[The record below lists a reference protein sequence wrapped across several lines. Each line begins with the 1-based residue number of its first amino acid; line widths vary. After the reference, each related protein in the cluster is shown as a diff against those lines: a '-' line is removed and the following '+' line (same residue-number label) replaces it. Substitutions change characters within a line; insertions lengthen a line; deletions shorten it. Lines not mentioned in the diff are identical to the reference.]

1 MRTHT
6 QERPYK
12 CKEITCGKA
21 FTASHHLK
29 THNRTHTG
37 ERPYPC
43 QQNTCSKAFSTSHS
57 LKSHTR
63 THSGSDGGGG
73 GGGGGGFSTSSQ
85 AASVNTT
92 KKERR
97 NKLDVSE
104 LEPLHIQTLQTS
116 TEVNYS
122 AHSEFATAHK
132 VPTLSFST
140 ANDRSSMLVAACAG
154 SSFDEPNKGSRSDSS
169 PNASTIDTS
178 DLSSSLADHSFMDL
192 SNIFDSQPSSVQSCS
207 SSAAAGKES
216 KMNFSNF
223 IVSFP
228 DDNSVSCKSTSLSSS
243 ATSTTSSPKTT
254 SKCCRNV
261 IRDGVAPPDMNTPKI
276 KLENPFAIAT
286 ANEVAF
292 QQSQA
297 MEMAIA
303 NEIELP
309 TPWID
314 VAVLAQNPRSPSTT
328 APVLSAGV
336 AIPTGVASYVNM
348 PFNMNATS
356 SNSSSN
362 ERGVVVE
369 PAVQMSTTVD
379 RTFENL
385 NLDDYTTNDNAS
397 AASGGNTTMNDSQS
411 FVDRL
416 LSDAQMTE
424 TTDANDDEERQRQT
438 VAQQLETDF
447 ILNEILKSIDSGQQ
461 QPQHQSQN
469 IEASQ
474 NPHYLSNS
482 NTITTQSPPPPP
494 QLINSLNSVE
504 YFGKTLEGITADA
517 GICSC
522 GPNCECDQ
530 VTGCQGGCGPGNPC
544 QSGIGGDGDAMEV
557 DMTVSTTN
565 RAINSNNIGTEKK
578 GCCGS
583 GASKKMPATKRTR
596 KPKPLNPTQA
606 TNLVNALASSC
617 CGGGGGGV
625 GGVGDRKKEGV
636 PGCESGANCTCKDP
650 MEGIANGCCVVICL
664 KTLENLRNALNS
676 HTVNLIRC
684 SSGSGGII

>member
-6 QERPYK
+6 QERPFK

-73 GGGGGGFSTSSQ
+73 GGITTSSI
-85 AASVNTT
+85 NTNSNSST
-92 KKERR
+92 AKQEPR
-97 NKLDVSE
+97 NKFNGSE
-104 LEPLHIQTLQTS
+104 LEPLQIQTLQTS

-122 AHSEFATAHK
+122 SYSEFATAHK
-132 VPTLSFST
+132 VPMLSFAMSSM
-140 ANDRSSMLVAACAG
+140 NHDRSSSMLLMG
-154 SSFDEPNKGSRSDSS
+154 LDEPNSTSSVVASS
-169 PNASTIDTS
+169 PSSTNTTTNIDTS
-178 DLSSSLADHSFMDL
+178 DLSSSLTDHPFMDL
-192 SNIFDSQPSSVQSCS
+192 SHIFESQPPSVQSCS
-207 SSAAAGKES
+207 SSGCGNEA

-228 DDNSVSCKSTSLSSS
+228 SDANNDNNRP
-243 ATSTTSSPKTT
+243 ATTPMEAPTA
-254 SKCCRNV
+254 SKCCRDV
-261 IRDGVAPPDMNTPKI
+261 VTSSGPAPDMNTPQI
-276 KLENPFAIAT
+276 KLENPFALAT
-286 ANEVAF
+286 ANEIAF

-328 APVLSAGV
+328 APILSAGV

-348 PFNMNATS
+348 PFNMNATT
-356 SNSSSN
+356 SNSNNSEQIKPLLS
-362 ERGVVVE
+362 
-369 PAVQMSTTVD
+369 ATTVD
-379 RTFENL
+379 STFENL
-385 NLDDYTTNDNAS
+385 NLDDYTTNNGSVAGTS
-397 AASGGNTTMNDSQS
+397 SINDSQS
-411 FVDRL
+411 IVDCL
-416 LSDAQMTE
+416 LRDAQMS
-424 TTDANDDEERQRQT
+424 DAVNSGDDDEQQRQN

-461 QPQHQSQN
+461 QQPQSHKEMINTKPLIGDS
-469 IEASQ
+469 IEYSSEL
-474 NPHYLSNS
+474 NKYSSTSL
-482 NTITTQSPPPPP
+482 TP
-494 QLINSLNSVE
+494 QLINSSNSAE

-522 GPNCECDQ
+522 GSNCNCDQ

-544 QSGIGGDGDAMEV
+544 QQGNGDTAMDV
-557 DMTVSTTN
+557 DVTLTTAAAPVTNNTTTV
-565 RAINSNNIGTEKK
+565 AEKK
-578 GCCGS
+578 SCCGGGGG
-583 GASKKMPATKRTR
+583 GATNKKTPAKRPR

-606 TNLVNALASSC
+606 SNLVNALASSC
-617 CGGGGGGV
+617 CGGG
-625 GGVGDRKKEGV
+625 DAKKASGGV